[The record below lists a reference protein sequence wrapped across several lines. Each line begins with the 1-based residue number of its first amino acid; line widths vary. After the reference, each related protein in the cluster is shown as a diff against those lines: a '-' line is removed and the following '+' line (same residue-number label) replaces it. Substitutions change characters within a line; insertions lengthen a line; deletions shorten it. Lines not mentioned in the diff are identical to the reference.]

1 MIRKSAEEEA
11 SESASKSKGIGV
23 PLTISKSPSS
33 QIIGRKVVSEVSVTA
48 SECDGITKDGAADG
62 ITCRRL
68 ASVDVEGGYTKK
80 NLPGQRP
87 APSTRGFASS
97 ACNPTYNSR

>member
-23 PLTISKSPSS
+23 PLTISKSPSG
-33 QIIGRKVVSEVSVTA
+33 QVIGREVVSKVSVTT

-62 ITCRRL
+62 ITCRGL
-68 ASVDVEGGYTKK
+68 ASMDVESRCTKK
-80 NLPGQRP
+80 NIPGQRP
-87 APSTRGFASS
+87 APSTTGFASS